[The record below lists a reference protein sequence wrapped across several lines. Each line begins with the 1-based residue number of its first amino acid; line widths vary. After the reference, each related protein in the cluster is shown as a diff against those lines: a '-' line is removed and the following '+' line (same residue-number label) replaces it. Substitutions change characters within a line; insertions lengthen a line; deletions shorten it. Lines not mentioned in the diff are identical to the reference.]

1 MDTLHAADQTITRR
15 ETRERIEAIDTAIR
29 PEGKTDAEILVAAS
43 HALHSTLYLSE
54 LYHVVLRILLRV
66 TQSQAAVLLIQRP
79 RTHHPVVF
87 KIASTSDPTARDLP
101 VEVGRTY
108 LDLLKEKQDPTN
120 DTFVTPEPVSTAL
133 SEALG
138 DAISQVQWV
147 RLATKG
153 RLLGVIGIVP
163 LAGGFGE
170 RTASLLEPL
179 AEQAAVALDNAMLF
193 RRAERESLQ
202 NQLLLDASHLLLS
215 SLNLDEILDAIMN
228 TLQRVVPYNAAGIFL
243 VNDQGETVRIVDRGY
258 DQSARPI
265 LDQKANVGLV
275 GWVASTA
282 KPLIID
288 DARADSRYVVA
299 RVETQSEMVVPIL
312 AGDHLVGVFNL
323 ERDIRDG
330 FFEVDLDLVQ
340 ALAQHAGVAIER
352 AKMHESEMERRRIKG
367 ELEVARSIQMRFQPD
382 QNPVIEGYDIAGVN
396 IPSEEVGGDY
406 YDFIRI
412 VEGQLGIA
420 IADSSGKGIP
430 AALIMAAFR
439 ASLIAEIRNNY
450 SLHVIMQKVNDLLCE
465 GNEVSRFVTT
475 IYGVLDAKSR
485 VFTYSNAGHNPGIL
499 LHPNGDVVLLNA
511 LGTALGLFPKTEYEE
526 RVIGLMTGD
535 LLFLYTDGVTDVV
548 GRNGEELEID
558 RLISVLKNHSALSVQ
573 DILRNVRKDIM
584 EYADPSEQV
593 DDFTMVAIKVL

>member
-1 MDTLHAADQTITRR
+1 MDTLHAADQTITRP

-66 TQSQAAVLLIQRP
+66 TQAQAAVLLIQRP

-87 KIASTSDPTARDLP
+87 KIASTSDPAARDLP
-101 VEVGRTY
+101 VDVGGTY
-108 LDLLKEKQDPTN
+108 LDLLKENRESTD
-120 DTFVTPEPVSTAL
+120 DAFATPEPVSNTL

-138 DAISQVQWV
+138 DVISQVQWV
-147 RLATKG
+147 RLAPKG
-153 RLLGVIGIVP
+153 RFLGVIGIVP

-202 NQLLLDASHLLLS
+202 NQLLLDASHLLMS

-243 VNDQGETVRIVDRGY
+243 VNDQGETERIVDRGY

-288 DARADSRYVVA
+288 DAPADSRYVVA

-312 AGDHLVGVFNL
+312 AGGHLVGVFNL

-382 QNPVIEGYDIAGVN
+382 QNPLIEGYDIAGVN

-511 LGTALGLFPKTEYEE
+511 LGTALGLFPKTAYEE
-526 RVIGLMTGD
+526 RVIGLMAGD
-535 LLFLYTDGVTDVV
+535 VLFLYTDGVTDVV

-558 RLISVLKNHSALSVQ
+558 RLIGVLKKHATSSVQ
-573 DILRNVRKDIM
+573 DILRNVRNDVM
-584 EYADPSEQV
+584 DYADPNEQV